1 MAIDL
6 SYLLNRSETKL
17 KGVHGTIRDMSIELI
32 KKAYAQGI
40 YVAIVQ
46 GYRSYAE
53 QNALYSQGRTSGG
66 AIVTNAKAGYSYHN
80 FGLAVDFC
88 LFDSNKNP
96 VWSVNNKWMSV
107 IRIAQGMGFTS
118 GYYFS
123 TIKDA
128 PHLQLTFGLTLP
140 ELRAGK
146 KPPLYRGSS
155 TPIENPT
162 TSPSAPSVLR
172 FNSRGDAVKSL
183 QTKLNKLGY
192 SVGTLDGIFG
202 VKTEQALIRFQKAQG
217 LKQTGIADSATVSK
231 IESELAKSTP
241 PVSTFVK
248 PPKFATKED
257 FFKYILSYANTAG
270 KGTDIPFEVCI
281 AQWSKE
287 SAYGNSVLAQAT
299 NNFAGIT
306 YTSNSIADF
315 QNGRFAG
322 YNTIDKFVK
331 DYIRVM
337 NLSYYDKVR
346 AATTIEMTCIE
357 LGKSPYSANDPTYG
371 TTIFQ
376 LIKNNNLSRFGAD
389 VVPDPVIIPEI
400 PEIPPIANSPAEM
413 PPVTSLGSSFLVKAK
428 EDLVVYQNA
437 DLTGKLRVISRNSI
451 FAVYGYTQNQVAY
464 VAGGGVYVKA
474 ADCLPV
480 ETVITTG
487 GLSESNEKIL
497 RQFLKDNKID
507 GSIAVYNSTNGNPA
521 AIIKASDLK
530 LVAVKRFIE
539 QMNWYYVA
547 T

>member
-17 KGVHGTIRDMSIELI
+17 KGVHGTVRDMAIELI
-32 KKAYAQGI
+32 KKAYNQKI
-40 YVAIVQ
+40 YVAVVE
-46 GYRSYAE
+46 GFRSFEE
-53 QNALYSQGRTSGG
+53 QNALYAKGRTAPG
-66 AIVTNAKAGYSYHN
+66 AIVTNAKGGQSIHN
-80 FGLAVDFC
+80 YGLAIDFC
-88 LFDSNKNP
+88 IFDENKQP
-96 VWSVNNKWMSV
+96 QWSVNDKWKAVVRMGT
-107 IRIAQGMGFTS
+107 GMGFES
-118 GYYFS
+118 GLYWSFY
-123 TIKDA
+123 DP
-128 PHLQLTFGLTLP
+128 PHLQYTFGLTLKQ
-140 ELRAGK
+140 LQAGK

-162 TSPSAPSVLR
+162 TSPSTPSVLR

-183 QTKLNKLGY
+183 QTKLTKLGY
-192 SVGTLDGIFG
+192 STKGIDSIFGTMTEAALLRFEKAMGLKQDGIFDS
-202 VKTEQALIRFQKAQG
+202 K
-217 LKQTGIADSATVSK
+217 DSAK
-231 IESELAKSTP
+231 LESELAKSTP

-376 LIKNNNLSRFGAD
+376 LIKNNNLSKFGAD
-389 VVPDPVIIPEI
+389 VVPDPVPIPEI
-400 PEIPPIANSPAEM
+400 PDVAPTPTEM
-413 PPVTSLGSSFLVKAK
+413 PAVTSLGSSFLVQTIEPAI
-428 EDLVVYQNA
+428 VYENP
-437 DLTGKLRVISRNSI
+437 DLTGKERVLRNGVI
-451 FAVYGYTQNQVAY
+451 FAVYGYTENFVAY
-464 VAGGGVYVKA
+464 VVGQGGYVKA
-474 ADCLPV
+474 SSLRLISQ
-480 ETVITTG
+480 TVVTG
-487 GLSESNEKIL
+487 GLSETNEKIF

-507 GSIAVYNSTNGNPA
+507 GDIKIFGQGGSPA
-521 AIIKASDLK
+521 GEVITSGLPLVKLK
-530 LVAVKRFIE
+530 KFLE

>member
-46 GYRSYAE
+46 GYRSIAE

-66 AIVTNAKAGYSYHN
+66 SIVTMAKGGYSYHN

-128 PHLQLTFGLTLP
+128 PHLQLTFGLSLAD
-140 ELRAGK
+140 LRAGK
-146 KPPLYRGSS
+146 KPPLYRGSA

-162 TSPSAPSVLR
+162 TSPSSPSVLR
-172 FNSRGDAVKSL
+172 FNSRGSAVKDL
-183 QTKLNKLGY
+183 QTKLTKLGY
-192 SVGTLDGIFG
+192 NTKGIDSIFGTNTESALLRFEKAMGLKQDGIFDS
-202 VKTEQALIRFQKAQG
+202 K
-217 LKQTGIADSATVSK
+217 DSAK
-231 IESELAKSTP
+231 LESELAKSTP

-389 VVPDPVIIPEI
+389 VLPEPVPIPEI
-400 PEIPPIANSPAEM
+400 PDVAPTPAQM
-413 PPVTSLGSSFLVKAK
+413 PAVTSLGSSFLVQTIEPAI
-428 EDLVVYQNA
+428 VYENP
-437 DLTGKLRVISRNSI
+437 DLTGKERTLRQGVI
-451 FAVYGYTQNQVAY
+451 FAVYGHVEGQVAW
-464 VAGGGVYVKA
+464 VVGGGGYVKTSS
-474 ADCLPV
+474 LKFV
-480 ETVITTG
+480 NQTVTTG
-487 GLSESNEKIL
+487 GLSEPNEKL
-497 RQFLKDNKID
+497 FRQFLKDNKINGEIEIFGENG
-507 GSIAVYNSTNGNPA
+507 GSPAGVVSTSG
-521 AIIKASDLK
+521 LK
-530 LVAVKRFIE
+530 LVALKKWLE
-539 QMNWYYVA
+539 QMNFYYVA
-547 T
+547 K